1 MTPRQKLRIRFKI
14 FSSIIF
20 IGLIVLLF
28 LNKHNPQMIT
38 DELFEK
44 CLLMSLSI
52 ISVWF
57 WVDEKLL
64 YFRNQLIISLL
75 LCLTFLIV
83 VITVTNLTIFAPVPL
98 ACVIGRIFINKKLD
112 KIRKIDLDAKDKKES
127 WDEIQ
132 QSKMIMGIITIVI
145 TCVIHL
151 IINFGSY
158 ILNMF
163 GICPH
168 N

>member
-1 MTPRQKLRIRFKI
+1 MTPRQKLKIRFKI

-28 LNKHNPQMIT
+28 IYKSTPQIIT
-38 DELFEK
+38 EELFED
-44 CLLMSLSI
+44 CLSLSSI
-52 ISVWF
+52 IICLWF
-57 WVDEKLL
+57 WYDEKLL

-75 LCLTFLIV
+75 LCLMYLIV
-83 VITVTNLTIFAPVPL
+83 VIKVPNFTVLAPVPL
-98 ACVIGRIFINKKLD
+98 ASVIGRVFANKMLD
-112 KIRKIDLDAKDKKES
+112 KIRKIDLDAKDKDES
-127 WDEIQ
+127 WVEMQ
-132 QSKMIMGIITIVI
+132 QSRMIMYIITAVI
-145 TCVIHL
+145 TGIIHL
-151 IINFGSY
+151 IIYIGSC

>member
-28 LNKHNPQMIT
+28 LYKFNPQIIT

-57 WVDEKLL
+57 WVDEKLF

-75 LCLTFLIV
+75 LCLMFLIV
-83 VITVTNLTIFAPVPL
+83 VTTVTNLAILAPVPL
-98 ACVIGRIFINKKLD
+98 ASVIGRIFTNKMLD
-112 KIRKIDLDAKDKKES
+112 KIRKIDLDAKDKVES
-127 WDEIQ
+127 WDETQ

-151 IINFGSY
+151 IINLGSY
-158 ILNMF
+158 ILNLF